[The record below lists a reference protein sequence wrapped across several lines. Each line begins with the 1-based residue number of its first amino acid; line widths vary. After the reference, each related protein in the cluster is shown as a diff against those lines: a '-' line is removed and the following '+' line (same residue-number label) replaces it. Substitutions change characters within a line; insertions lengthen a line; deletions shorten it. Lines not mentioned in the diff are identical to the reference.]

1 MATIKKTE
9 QINSLDMAQ
18 ANLEYA
24 TKELRAA
31 QTNFEKASD
40 RLSLA
45 EEGHQL
51 AITELVGGVSVVR
64 GKARVIPT
72 NLK

>member
-1 MATIKKTE
+1 MAISKKTE
-9 QINSLDMAQ
+9 QINSLGMAQ

-31 QTNFEKASD
+31 QANFEKASD

-45 EEGHQL
+45 EEGHQM
-51 AITELVGGVSVVR
+51 AITELVGEVGVVR
-64 GKARVIPT
+64 SKARVVPT
-72 NLK
+72 SLK